1 MNKLKENQV
10 PSYRLHKQSGQA
22 IVTLDG
28 RDHLLG
34 TFNSAASKRAY
45 QRLTAEWLANRG
57 VLREAGSDLTVNELV
72 LAFWKHAKSHYR
84 KADGTETSELY
95 LYKLALKVM
104 RGLYGDTRAT
114 TRAARCCRRPT
125 AAPTSILPPGT
136 FSRE

>member
-10 PSYRLHKQSGQA
+10 PSYRLHRQSGQA

-104 RGLYGDTRAT
+104 RAV
-114 TRAARCCRRPT
+114 RRHP
-125 AAPTSILPPGT
+125 
-136 FSRE
+136 RY